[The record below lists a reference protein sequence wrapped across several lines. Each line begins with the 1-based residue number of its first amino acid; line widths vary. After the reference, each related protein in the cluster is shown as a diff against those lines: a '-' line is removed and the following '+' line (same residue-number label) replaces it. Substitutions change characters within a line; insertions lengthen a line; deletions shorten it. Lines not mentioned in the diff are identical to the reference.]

1 MRGDAVFAGPQIAG
15 AVDPSIAEQPWSR
28 ACCRPRPHPEIG
40 AMRCIR
46 LPPIEAML
54 RSCGDAFRLVS
65 RR

>member
-1 MRGDAVFAGPQIAG
+1 
-15 AVDPSIAEQPWSR
+15 
-28 ACCRPRPHPEIG
+28 
-40 AMRCIR
+40 MRCIR